1 MQMSTQV
8 RFSQPT
14 IPVGKVEEDPR
25 GISQINRFRG
35 GGVSALPPIQPTES
49 TTPTALRGSPRF
61 RGGGPTPTPTGN
73 RARSKKPTPPDSF
86 HSDPYQTDFEKDP
99 SEIQVGLR
107 VLQDRHSLTNIGST
121 YMHRDRKDTRQSCEL
136 N

>member
-1 MQMSTQV
+1 MNCEPCDVTLQV
-8 RFSQPT
+8 RTAQPT
-14 IPVGKVEEDPR
+14 IPVGQVEEDPR
-25 GISQINRFRG
+25 GGGGSRLNRGR
-35 GGVSALPPIQPTES
+35 GVSALPPIEPTES

-99 SEIQVGLR
+99 SEIKVGWLPT
-107 VLQDRHSLTNIGST
+107 SLIN
-121 YMHRDRKDTRQSCEL
+121 
-136 N
+136 